1 MALTERRYTPY
12 FGVCH
17 FNGGRYGTA
26 VPSRDCTPRALP
38 RASRSG
44 RHVGLRPP
52 RNDNS
57 GAGSI
62 LTAAGTGCECSA
74 GSGMPLPY
82 NSRCGRRSATK
93 PTACMAL
100 SERRYTPYF
109 GVCHFNGGRYGTAVP
124 SRDCH
129 VGLRPPRNDNSGA
142 GAVLAAAGT
151 GCECSAGSG
160 MPLPYNAYTKTP
172 NGRGLRPGHGF
183 YARREEGWK
192 TCGGILLT
200 FRASARGSWRSVR
213 GSRWPAARGWPC
225 RWHRRHR

>member
-1 MALTERRYTPY
+1 MASTSDLSLRGAQRRGNLAGPGWIT
-12 FGVCH
+12 GH
-17 FNGGRYGTA
+17 
-26 VPSRDCTPRALP
+26 SRRNVTGCRRFPRRFA
-38 RASRSG
+38 
-44 RHVGLRPP
+44 P
-52 RNDNS
+52 RNDKLGGIARS
-57 GAGSI
+57 P
-62 LTAAGTGCECSA
+62 
-74 GSGMPLPY
+74 GMPPYLQLP
-82 NSRCGRRSATK
+82 
-93 PTACMAL
+93 MAL
-100 SERRYTPYF
+100 NPRKGDAASVRRQSRQRLRSERRYTPCF

-183 YARREEGWK
+183 YTRREEGWK

-200 FRASARGSWRSVR
+200 FRASA
-213 GSRWPAARGWPC
+213 
-225 RWHRRHR
+225 

>member
-1 MALTERRYTPY
+1 MDSPRLPADRIGSRVCHCAPPGGESPPDLSLRGSAGAAAISQYTPGTQESPGEIVSACLRFPRRFAPRNDKLGGIARSPGMPPYLQLPMALSERRYTPY

-57 GAGSI
+57 GAG
-62 LTAAGTGCECSA
+62 
-74 GSGMPLPY
+74 
-82 NSRCGRRSATK
+82 
-93 PTACMAL
+93 
-100 SERRYTPYF
+100 
-109 GVCHFNGGRYGTAVP
+109 
-124 SRDCH
+124 
-129 VGLRPPRNDNSGA
+129 
-142 GAVLAAAGT
+142 AVLAAAGT

-160 MPLPYNAYTKTP
+160 MPLPYKAYTKTP

-183 YARREEGWK
+183 YTRREEGWK

-200 FRASARGSWRSVR
+200 FRASA
-213 GSRWPAARGWPC
+213 
-225 RWHRRHR
+225 

>member
-1 MALTERRYTPY
+1 MPPYLQLPMALSERRYTPY

-26 VPSRDCTPRALP
+26 VPSRDC
-38 RASRSG
+38 
-44 RHVGLRPP
+44 HVGLRPP

-57 GAGSI
+57 GAGAI

-124 SRDCH
+124 SRDCTPRALPRAARSGRH
-129 VGLRPPRNDNSGA
+129 VGLRPPRNDNSVA
-142 GAVLAAAGT
+142 SAILMRQ
-151 GCECSAGSG
+151 CSAGPG
-160 MPLPYNAYTKTP
+160 MPLPYNA
-172 NGRGLRPGHGF
+172 
-183 YARREEGWK
+183 
-192 TCGGILLT
+192 
-200 FRASARGSWRSVR
+200 
-213 GSRWPAARGWPC
+213 
-225 RWHRRHR
+225 